1 MGKQFG
7 FIMDRV
13 DENEFLKMI
22 LEDGKAFQGT
32 GVMQIFS
39 PPESIWIK
47 LYLTKSEFGEL
58 KIRKTENDIQYI
70 DPIESSVIEFN
81 ETIPRIKIKE
91 IQRGRLYLDNKYWD
105 DNNQLI
111 KKNENLDIWYK
122 ELVRWIKKRLRCVET
137 CPYGKVVKEY
147 VSESLVKYVEEGFHL
162 LG

>member
-39 PPESIWIK
+39 LPESIWIK

-111 KKNENLDIWYK
+111 KKMRILIFGTKN
-122 ELVRWIKKRLRCVET
+122 
-137 CPYGKVVKEY
+137 
-147 VSESLVKYVEEGFHL
+147 
-162 LG
+162 